1 MIGRDYISYIFLYLI
16 CMEHSS
22 HSELVKRSYG
32 EPPMMT
38 QQGPQGGGYYSVYFE
53 IPQVE
58 PATNLS
64 FKEVL
69 SYIET
74 IVSSNPHDMTKLT
87 ILVENEPPSNDQLGE
102 MAAAPQYQEQQQT
115 TEAYAPAVEQA
126 QAQRT
131 V

>member
-1 MIGRDYISYIFLYLI
+1 
-16 CMEHSS
+16 
-22 HSELVKRSYG
+22 
-32 EPPMMT
+32 MT